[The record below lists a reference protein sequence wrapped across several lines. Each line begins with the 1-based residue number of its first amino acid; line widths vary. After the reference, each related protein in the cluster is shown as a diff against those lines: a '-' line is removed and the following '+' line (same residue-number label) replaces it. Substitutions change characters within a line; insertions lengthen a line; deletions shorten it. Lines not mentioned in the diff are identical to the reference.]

1 MCLAFFGIGVQAQEN
16 LYHHV
21 GDTIVGR
28 SPIYFYEWWNEQAI
42 ADSVQ
47 LECTSQP
54 PKGYTDALLR
64 YNYTDKPL
72 NIVGLAG
79 AMLSFDIWDREI
91 DSTYYP
97 EYLLLY
103 EADSY
108 GYHGVDSVVWN
119 LRDPYRTLEFPL
131 HLQEW
136 PWGECGGFYLRNKYV
151 KMYEY
156 YFQKPCLVQ
165 DSFYVGTTQHSDN
178 APREIPSSL
187 LTYTNVWC
195 YKGNSASPSDCPPI
209 GLNRYIYR
217 YSDTVEHHYDYGDWD
232 TVTYT
237 MPYEWQCSM
246 LDRIML
252 IFPIV
257 EVVCSEPSGL
267 EVRMVDSTT
276 YELVWSGDNNVAW
289 EALVVNA
296 ADTLAEDAAVWCDTT
311 SFMMTGL
318 DLQTD
323 YRAFVRGICI
333 YEGDTVRTGW
343 MSVPFSTPDTAT
355 VGIAEVERLS
365 VSIAPNPTSGR
376 VRVSADEPMRQVA
389 VYDMAGKEVS
399 VTVIDGQQST
409 ADGEWSTDID
419 LADLPNGTY
428 IVKVATKTRTA
439 TRKLIVE

>member
-1 MCLAFFGIGVQAQEN
+1 M
-16 LYHHV
+16 
-21 GDTIVGR
+21 
-28 SPIYFYEWWNEQAI
+28 
-42 ADSVQ
+42 
-47 LECTSQP
+47 
-54 PKGYTDALLR
+54 
-64 YNYTDKPL
+64 
-72 NIVGLAG
+72 
-79 AMLSFDIWDREI
+79 
-91 DSTYYP
+91 
-97 EYLLLY
+97 EY
-103 EADSY
+103 
-108 GYHGVDSVVWN
+108 
-119 LRDPYRTLEFPL
+119 R
-131 HLQEW
+131 
-136 PWGECGGFYLRNKYV
+136 
-151 KMYEY
+151 
-156 YFQKPCLVQ
+156 
-165 DSFYVGTTQHSDN
+165 
-178 APREIPSSL
+178 
-187 LTYTNVWC
+187 
-195 YKGNSASPSDCPPI
+195 
-209 GLNRYIYR
+209 
-217 YSDTVEHHYDYGDWD
+217 YDYGDWD
-232 TVTYT
+232 TVIYT
-237 MPYEWQCSM
+237 MPYEWQMKSAESF
-246 LDRIML
+246 ML

-276 YELVWSGDNNVAW
+276 YEFVWSGDDNVAW

-355 VGIAEVERLS
+355 VGIAEAERLS

-399 VTVIDGQQST
+399 VTVVDGQQST